1 MLFFSF
7 SSTFSN
13 IFIAS
18 SDSKFFRIDTMES
31 DERNVMI
38 SDCTDSFSSTNI
50 IEHLNLDDRESL
62 IKLNKF
68 NIEPMYL

>member
-18 SDSKFFRIDTMES
+18 SDSKFFRIDTIES
-31 DERNVMI
+31 DERNAII
-38 SDCTDSFSSTNI
+38 SDCTDSFNSTKTSGSILKLFNY
-50 IEHLNLDDRESL
+50 EYEYDVDD
-62 IKLNKF
+62 
-68 NIEPMYL
+68 